1 MKTKISKSILLNT
14 NLIKY
19 ISLRWFNSFAIQII
33 TLSVGWQVYTAT
45 KDPLALGLIGL
56 AQFAPIF
63 FLILPAGVIADKYN
77 RKNILIICN
86 LLQIM
91 VAGFFLY
98 YTVFGFDKISILP
111 IYLLLIIHGAARA
124 FYEPN
129 IFAILPNIVKPE
141 MFPRSVTYVNFFN
154 EFGSLIGPIV
164 AGLLIAIIGGWV
176 YLIALL
182 SFLIATISAFLLPV
196 INNRDTNIK
205 RITLKIVLSGF
216 VYVWKT
222 KIILGT
228 MTIDLLAVLFSTIMG
243 MLPIFA
249 SDILEIGPEGL
260 GLLRATPSMGGIL
273 AALLLTQLPQIKNA
287 GKMLIYSTIV
297 FGVAT
302 AIFAYSTILWLSLTM
317 LIVYGAADMVSKNIR
332 HIMIPTITPDN
343 MRGRV
348 MSVHSVTTEAS
359 EEVGD
364 FRAGL
369 MASFIE
375 TELAIFI
382 GGVFTVG
389 FSIIWWFLFPELKNV
404 KYIKDIKKE

>member
-1 MKTKISKSILLNT
+1 
-14 NLIKY
+14 
-19 ISLRWFNSFAIQII
+19 
-33 TLSVGWQVYTAT
+33 
-45 KDPLALGLIGL
+45 
-56 AQFAPIF
+56 
-63 FLILPAGVIADKYN
+63 
-77 RKNILIICN
+77 
-86 LLQIM
+86 
-91 VAGFFLY
+91 
-98 YTVFGFDKISILP
+98 
-111 IYLLLIIHGAARA
+111 
-124 FYEPN
+124 
-129 IFAILPNIVKPE
+129 
-141 MFPRSVTYVNFFN
+141 
-154 EFGSLIGPIV
+154 
-164 AGLLIAIIGGWV
+164 
-176 YLIALL
+176 
-182 SFLIATISAFLLPV
+182 
-196 INNRDTNIK
+196 
-205 RITLKIVLSGF
+205 
-216 VYVWKT
+216 
-222 KIILGT
+222 

-332 HIMIPTITPDN
+332 HIMIPTITPDS

-369 MASFIE
+369 TASFIE

-389 FSIIWWFLFPELKNV
+389 FSIIWWFLFPDLKNI
-404 KYIKDIKKE
+404 KDIKDIKKE